1 MTFSD
6 GSELTILKTEN
17 LFPRTEFFTQTN
29 LGTETDKTFSLQEAG
44 VTEYADYPNTENEQ
58 PQNEWDSLL
67 ETTDV
72 PHIPSQHLM
81 SSLTEQAP
89 ELLDVL
95 KEVKTLDQLRER
107 IEEHNNQRSAT
118 EAKNA
123 ARRVRQKLASRFEGG
138 FRAYDDFEI
147 LQVVE
152 EKVVECYPVENFNL
166 DMAKELRSI
175 SKEIASLYERYQ
187 KIIKGTSL
195 FIEFDSDQ
203 FDMLLGIIFECC
215 PPDIQLRIADRLDKH
230 GVKVGGN
237 KQVRM

>member
-6 GSELTILKTEN
+6 GSELTTLKTEN
-17 LFPRTEFFTQTN
+17 PFPNPKIFQ
-29 LGTETDKTFSLQEAG
+29 D
-44 VTEYADYPNTENEQ
+44 DYPSHTTSEEELGKLQ
-58 PQNEWDSLL
+58 PRNEWDSLL

-72 PHIPSQHLM
+72 PQIPSQHLM

>member
-1 MTFSD
+1 MTYTD
-6 GSELTILKTEN
+6 GNESTTLKTPSLPVTAEAHFQNSLRTLLDTEIFPNHN
-17 LFPRTEFFTQTN
+17 LD
-29 LGTETDKTFSLQEAG
+29 LTDS
-44 VTEYADYPNTENEQ
+44 YPNEILDIESSV
-58 PQNEWDSLL
+58 PQ
-67 ETTDV
+67 
-72 PHIPSQHLM
+72 IPSQHLI
-81 SSLTEQAP
+81 SSLTQQAP

-152 EKVVECYPVENFNL
+152 EKVIECYPVENFNL

-215 PPDIQLRIADRLDKH
+215 PPEIQLRIADRLDKH